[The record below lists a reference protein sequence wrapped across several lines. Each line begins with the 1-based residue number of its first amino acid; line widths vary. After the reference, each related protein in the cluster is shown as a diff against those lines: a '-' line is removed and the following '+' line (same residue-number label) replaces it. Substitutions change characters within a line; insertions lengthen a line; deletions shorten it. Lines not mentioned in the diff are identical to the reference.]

1 MNRLLITSV
10 AIAAVAACAQAQ
22 AATALS
28 DGNFAAAPDPGT
40 YKTYYANSTFGNW
53 TVGKSGSV
61 DLIGSYWANPPGS
74 RSVDLDGE
82 SPGSI
87 SQMLNLVSGKTY
99 KLSFKLSGN
108 PDGGSPTKGVGV
120 TIGGDPTQ
128 QFTYDTA
135 AHGTT
140 KSDMKWVSESFSF
153 TASSSKE
160 LLTFAS
166 TDEGSPYGAVIASVA
181 VPEPATWA
189 MMLIGFGGLG
199 AVLRSNRRRVAA
211 VAA

>member
-1 MNRLLITSV
+1 MNRFLIASV
-10 AIAAVAACAQAQ
+10 AVAAVAACTQAQ
-22 AATALS
+22 AATALT
-28 DGNFAAAPDPGT
+28 DGNFAAAPDPGV
-40 YKTYYANSTFGNW
+40 YKTYYANSTFGGW
-53 TVGKSGSV
+53 TVGKTGSV

-108 PDGGSPTKGVGV
+108 PDGGDTTKGVGV
-120 TIGGDPTQ
+120 TVGGDPAQ
-128 QFTYDTA
+128 LFTYDTA

-140 KSDMKWVSESFSF
+140 KADMKWVSESFSF
-153 TASSSKE
+153 TATSGTE

-166 TDEGSPYGAVIASVA
+166 TDAGSAYGAVIAGVA

-199 AVLRSNRRRVAA
+199 AALRMNRRRIAA
-211 VAA
+211 VTA